1 MKKVYIIHRKATG
14 EVIGFDGTF
23 WKEGSD
29 EVWHYGSLEEAEY
42 AIFNHFVGNHI
53 LTIETIYIQ

>member
-23 WKEGSD
+23 WKGEP
-29 EVWHYGSLEEAEY
+29 WLYGSLEEAEY